1 MYRAFC
7 HSLYYTHSH
16 LWPKKR
22 DRKKLWQS
30 SQYLS
35 ISIKFSFSFSYII
48 IWKNIYSVG
57 ESLRSLKWD
66 FEYFFKQYDTLE
78 EVSVESQSMTLQ
90 YQYERERET
99 SRPGQIPFIRI
110 FHLVRYWQNINLFPS
125 TRPKRRPGSGSHSQ
139 RKRGQRF
146 LFWASALALLSM
158 SSSGEKKKLLRNDL
172 AAKTTDLTVKHDD
185 SSTAPSSYK
194 IVRNLLTVFGQLRTN
209 HSERRQ
215 QHSQIRQKMHWTWI
229 KKTFFMTLRAR
240 AYFTRFFS
248 DRWKSWQLNLLE
260 LFDSTFGDC
269 G

>member
-1 MYRAFC
+1 
-7 HSLYYTHSH
+7 
-16 LWPKKR
+16 
-22 DRKKLWQS
+22 
-30 SQYLS
+30 
-35 ISIKFSFSFSYII
+35 
-48 IWKNIYSVG
+48 
-57 ESLRSLKWD
+57 
-66 FEYFFKQYDTLE
+66 
-78 EVSVESQSMTLQ
+78 MTLQ
-90 YQYERERET
+90 YQYERARET

-229 KKTFFMTLRAR
+229 KKNFFH
-240 AYFTRFFS
+240 
-248 DRWKSWQLNLLE
+248 DLE
-260 LFDSTFGDC
+260 STGLFH
-269 G
+269 